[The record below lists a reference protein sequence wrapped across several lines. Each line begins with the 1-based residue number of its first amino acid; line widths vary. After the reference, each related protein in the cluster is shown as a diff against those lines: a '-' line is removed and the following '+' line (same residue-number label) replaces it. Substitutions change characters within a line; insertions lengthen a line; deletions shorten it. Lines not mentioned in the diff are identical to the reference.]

1 MNNTGIAPTRVLVV
15 TPDVLGEKMA
25 GPAIRA
31 LEIAKA
37 LSGTTDVFL
46 ASTVGS
52 TLEGYGFPVEFADE
66 ERLKALVATHDVL
79 VFQGH
84 VLSSFPWIVESD
96 IIIVA
101 DIYDPMQ
108 LEILEQGKEL
118 PAEERLMHT
127 LNTVEVLNVQLER
140 ADFMICASDKQR
152 DLWIGQLSAL
162 CRINP
167 LTYDADQS
175 LRSLIDVVP
184 FGVQES
190 DPVQRGTGIRNNVPG
205 ITEDDKVI
213 IWGGGIYNWFDPLT
227 LIHAVAELAKTRSN
241 LRLFFLGLQHPNP
254 NVPAM
259 HMATAAMQL
268 SDDLGLT
275 DKHVF
280 FNKEWV
286 KYEERASYLLD
297 ADLGV
302 STHFE
307 HVETAFSFRTRIL
320 DYLWAGLP
328 IVCTE
333 GDTFARLVQEHDLG
347 LVVPTED
354 VTALAESLETVLYND
369 EAKAGF
375 RKNVAGFRES
385 MKWSRVLKPLVAF
398 CESPAHAA
406 DYKAGIV
413 SPREAHRR
421 QLRKRIE
428 DFETSTTWKLAAPL
442 RWLTASAQRI
452 KNAR

>member
-1 MNNTGIAPTRVLVV
+1 MNNTDIAQTRVLVV

-37 LSGTTDVFL
+37 LSGTTEVFL

-190 DPVQRGTGIRNNVPG
+190 DPVQR
-205 ITEDDKVI
+205 
-213 IWGGGIYNWFDPLT
+213 
-227 LIHAVAELAKTRSN
+227 
-241 LRLFFLGLQHPNP
+241 
-254 NVPAM
+254 
-259 HMATAAMQL
+259 
-268 SDDLGLT
+268 
-275 DKHVF
+275 
-280 FNKEWV
+280 
-286 KYEERASYLLD
+286 
-297 ADLGV
+297 
-302 STHFE
+302 
-307 HVETAFSFRTRIL
+307 
-320 DYLWAGLP
+320 
-328 IVCTE
+328 
-333 GDTFARLVQEHDLG
+333 
-347 LVVPTED
+347 
-354 VTALAESLETVLYND
+354 
-369 EAKAGF
+369 
-375 RKNVAGFRES
+375 
-385 MKWSRVLKPLVAF
+385 
-398 CESPAHAA
+398 
-406 DYKAGIV
+406 
-413 SPREAHRR
+413 
-421 QLRKRIE
+421 
-428 DFETSTTWKLAAPL
+428 
-442 RWLTASAQRI
+442 
-452 KNAR
+452 

>member
-1 MNNTGIAPTRVLVV
+1 MNNTDIAQTRVLVV
-15 TPDVLGEKMA
+15 TPDILGDKMA

-37 LSGTTDVFL
+37 LRGTTDVFL

-52 TLEGYGFPVEFADE
+52 TLEGYDFPVEFADE
-66 ERLKALVATHDVL
+66 ERLRALVATHDVL

-118 PAEERLMHT
+118 PPEERLMHT

-152 DLWIGQLSAL
+152 DLWLGQLSAL

-190 DPVQRGTGIRNNVPG
+190 DPVQLGTGIRNNLPG
-205 ITEDDKVI
+205 ITDDDKVI

-227 LIHAVAELAKTRSN
+227 LIRAVAELAKTRSN

-275 DKHVF
+275 GKHIF

-286 KYEERASYLLD
+286 KYEGRASYLLD
-297 ADLGV
+297 GDLGV

-333 GDTFARLVQEHDLG
+333 GDTFAHLVQEHDLG

-354 VTALAESLETVLYND
+354 VMALAESLETVLYDD
-369 EAKAGF
+369 EANATF
-375 RKNVAGFRES
+375 SKNVADFRES
-385 MKWSRVLKPLVAF
+385 MKWSRALKPLVAF
-398 CESPAHAA
+398 CESPSHAA
-406 DYKAGIV
+406 DYQAGIV

-421 QLRKRIE
+421 QLRQRIQVLE
-428 DFETSTTWKLAAPL
+428 NSTTWKIATPL
-442 RWLTASAQRI
+442 RWVTETIHRLKNSA
-452 KNAR
+452 